1 MYLLKQL
8 YKPKKINNMK
18 LIYKTIDISNL
29 TGINEA
35 EKLQINGWKIINFGL
50 NLLVF
55 EKKIETKL

>member
-1 MYLLKQL
+1 
-8 YKPKKINNMK
+8 MK

-35 EKLQINGWKIINFGL
+35 EKLQINGWKIINFGF

-55 EKKIETKL
+55 EKKIKTKL